1 MLTCATDHCWN
12 SNSLAYTL
20 KGLWLTLPKGVFSF
34 LFFFLFFFFFFSVSP
49 YLIGY
54 IISNS
59 TLPLSFPS
67 CWSDFVARNSEYTC
81 TLILVHYH
89 FYPTGHTC
97 STVKGERS
105 TNTCCH
111 WTWWWW
117 TTDQWIHSGRFT
129 CIRDKW
135 SCRFMWHVIT
145 SDGMLCVGPDIP
157 NSVSDPGNSANLFT
171 KWY

>member
-1 MLTCATDHCWN
+1 M
-12 SNSLAYTL
+12 
-20 KGLWLTLPKGVFSF
+20 
-34 LFFFLFFFFFFSVSP
+34 FFLFFSFFFLFFFFSVSP

-135 SCRFMWHVIT
+135 SCANVTCYYFWWNAMCGTWHTQHSIR
-145 SDGMLCVGPDIP
+145 SWEFCKSIYQMILAPSSKSLSG
-157 NSVSDPGNSANLFT
+157 SWNLKNTFHDQNLL
-171 KWY
+171 